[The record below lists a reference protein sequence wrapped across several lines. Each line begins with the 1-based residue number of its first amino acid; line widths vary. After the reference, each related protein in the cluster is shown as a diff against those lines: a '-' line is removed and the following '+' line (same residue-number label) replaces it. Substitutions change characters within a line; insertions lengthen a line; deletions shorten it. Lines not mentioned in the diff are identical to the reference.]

1 MRSAAPPLQGAL
13 IGCGFVSQHHLEGWS
28 RIPEARLV
36 ALCDLDPA
44 RVEQA
49 AAAVPGA
56 RLYTDPAALF
66 ENEET
71 LDFVEICTRPDSHR
85 ELVELAARHR
95 VDVLCQK
102 PAAAVR
108 PDLKAMIEACVSTGI
123 RLMIHENWRFRPWYR
138 AIRAEIDAGTI
149 GRPIRLRIAHRDTR
163 ALRPDGF
170 ADQPYFRTMPRLIL
184 LEMGCHLVDT
194 ARFLI
199 GEIQTVSATLGR
211 FGRNSIGE
219 DVATLSVYFAGGC
232 LGLLDMTWCAPADLA
247 RPEWALNETVAEGTG
262 GTLRLLTDGSLEWI
276 SPDRPPRAKAREP
289 SPRRPGLCRRLR
301 RDPAPF
307 HRRACSP
314 APSTRPGPPTPC
326 APWTSSGPP
335 TARPRKAGRWRC
347 DGHRSDS
354 HDPR

>member
-44 RVEQA
+44 RVERA

-56 RLYTDPAALF
+56 RIYTDPAALF

-108 PDLKAMIEACVSTGI
+108 PDLKAMIEACVSTGT

-138 AIRAEIDAGTI
+138 AMRAEIDAGTI

-163 ALRPDGF
+163 ALRPDGYD
-170 ADQPYFRTMPRLIL
+170 DQPYFRTMPRLIL
-184 LEMGCHLVDT
+184 LEMGCHLIDT

-199 GEIQTVSATLGR
+199 GEIQTVSAT
-211 FGRNSIGE
+211 
-219 DVATLSVYFAGGC
+219 TAGSAGTASAR
-232 LGLLDMTWCAPADLA
+232 TW
-247 RPEWALNETVAEGTG
+247 RPCRST
-262 GTLRLLTDGSLEWI
+262 S
-276 SPDRPPRAKAREP
+276 RAA
-289 SPRRPGLCRRLR
+289 
-301 RDPAPF
+301 AW
-307 HRRACSP
+307 ACS
-314 APSTRPGPPTPC
+314 T
-326 APWTSSGPP
+326 
-335 TARPRKAGRWRC
+335 
-347 DGHRSDS
+347 
-354 HDPR
+354 